1 MNLNNLFYELLI
13 EFEIPDFYAK
23 LINLFLVGLIIILVV
38 VVLNYISKTFIRN
51 FIERISINSKN
62 NFDNFLVANNIQVH
76 LSRLVPFVFLYWIKK
91 INFCK

>member
-23 LINLFLVGLIIILVV
+23 LINLFLVGLIIILVL

-51 FIERISINSKN
+51 FFYEIIQSWAFFTFN
-62 NFDNFLVANNIQVH
+62 NCFIQFFEFNTH
-76 LSRLVPFVFLYWIKK
+76 K
-91 INFCK
+91 